1 MLLCIMPGN
10 KDSSSVP
17 NLISDKK
24 VTQLLFEKALTTEP
38 LEFRVAYNSSHPKHS
53 MHHHILL
60 LKLHLN

>member
-1 MLLCIMPGN
+1 MLLCMLGN